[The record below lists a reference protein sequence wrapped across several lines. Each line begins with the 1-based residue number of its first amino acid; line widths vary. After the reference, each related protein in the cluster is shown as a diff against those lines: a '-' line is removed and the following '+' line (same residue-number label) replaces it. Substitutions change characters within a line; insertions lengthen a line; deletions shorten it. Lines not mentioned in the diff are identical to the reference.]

1 MVTAP
6 PDLSILKEPKLILAQ
21 MTPAREGPG
30 ALSRPHPRG
39 AAATV
44 GAAGLVSE
52 EGALRTL
59 VLVLKGP
66 SPEGKRP
73 FRSEF
78 INQAGPVV

>member
-6 PDLSILKEPKLILAQ
+6 PDLSVLKEPKLILAQ

-44 GAAGLVSE
+44 GAAGPVSE

-59 VLVLKGP
+59 VLEIKGP
-66 SPEGKRP
+66 NPEGKHQTP
-73 FRSEF
+73 Y
-78 INQAGPVV
+78 